1 VAHLLAFLGTW
12 TVAPVPAVGLLGSA
26 VLYLWGVR
34 RLRSAGRA
42 PSGPG
47 GWPRKKT
54 ASFLTGLALVW
65 LVVLGPV
72 GAFDDTFFWAH
83 MVQHVVLMML
93 AAPLLLLGS
102 PVLLALR
109 VASRQRRH
117 HLLVPV
123 LRSRVVV
130 TLTHPVVSWVLF
142 AVVLVGTHFSPFYEY
157 ALRHSLVHDFVEHP
171 LYLGVALL
179 FYYPLLPGNPSPQ
192 RLAPSWRALSLFLMM
207 IPETMTGFFI
217 YSSNYL
223 LYPFY
228 ASVDRPFGPAPL
240 ADQQLAG
247 ALMWSGSMLIDSVW
261 VTVAVLEWLKSEERR
276 AHRLDVETLAHSPRP
291 LDEPR

>member
-1 VAHLLAFLGTW
+1 
-12 TVAPVPAVGLLGSA
+12 VAPLPAGGITAAA
-26 VLYLWGVR
+26 VLYVVAVR
-34 RLRSAGRA
+34 QLDRSGR
-42 PSGPG
+42 GP
-47 GWPRKKT
+47 GWPRRRT
-54 ASFLTGLALVW
+54 ASFFAGLVLVW
-65 LVVLGPV
+65 IVVLGPV

-83 MVQHVVLMML
+83 MVQHIVLMML

-109 VASRQRRH
+109 ASSRRTRH
-117 HLLVPV
+117 TLLVPL
-123 LRSRVVV
+123 LRSRTVM

-142 AVVLVGTHFSPFYEY
+142 ATVLMGTHFSPFYEY
-157 ALRHSLVHDFVEHP
+157 SLRHPLVHDLVEHP

-179 FYYPLLPGNPSPQ
+179 YYYPLLPGNPSAQ
-192 RLAPSWRALSLFLMM
+192 RIAPAFRALSLFLMM
-207 IPETMTGFFI
+207 LPETMTGFFI

-228 ASVDRPFGPAPL
+228 GTVHRPFGPDAL
-240 ADQQLAG
+240 TDQQLAG

-261 VTVAVLEWLKSEERR
+261 VTMAVLEWLKSEERR
-276 AHRLDVETLAHSPRP
+276 AHRMDVETLGHSPRP